1 MNAPRYGRVAV
12 VLHWVLAA
20 ALFGQVALG
29 WWMINLPKAP
39 PGLRAGWFNTH
50 KSIGLSIAAV
60 VLLRT
65 AWRITHRVAVPS
77 FLPAWQQR
85 AARTNHAL
93 MYVLMLLI
101 PLSGY
106 LGSAL
111 SGYPVKYFGIVLPAW
126 APAWPAGKTFM
137 SAVHLT
143 CICTF
148 MALVLLH
155 VGAALWHWTRRDE
168 VAARMGLPFAVEH
181 P

>member
-1 MNAPRYGRVAV
+1 MSAPRYGRVAV

-20 ALFGQVALG
+20 ALFGQLTLG
-29 WWMINLPKAP
+29 WWMVNLPKAP

-50 KSIGLSIAAV
+50 KSIGLTIAAI
-60 VLLRT
+60 VLVRL
-65 AWRITHRVAVPS
+65 AWRITHSVAVPS

-85 AARTNHAL
+85 AARANHAL
-93 MYVLMLLI
+93 LYVLMLLI

-126 APAWPAGKTFM
+126 APAWPAGKTVM
-137 SAVHLT
+137 SGVHLT

-148 MALVLLH
+148 MALLLLH
-155 VGAALWHWTRRDE
+155 VGAALWHWKRRDG
-168 VAARMGLPFAVEH
+168 VAARMGLPFAVEN